1 MEVPLK
7 EGFDNMLL
15 HASYESAFTWGAIV
29 GAIFCVIGV
38 LIYGVQTIYN
48 TIKDLTKKKSHTN
61 SQSQSRKNN
70 SRKN

>member
-48 TIKDLTKKKSHTN
+48 TIKDLTKKSHTN